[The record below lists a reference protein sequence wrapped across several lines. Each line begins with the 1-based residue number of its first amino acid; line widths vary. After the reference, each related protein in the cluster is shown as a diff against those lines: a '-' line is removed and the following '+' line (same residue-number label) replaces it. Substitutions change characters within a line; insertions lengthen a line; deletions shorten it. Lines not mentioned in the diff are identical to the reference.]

1 MAGGKLP
8 PRQKMISMMY
18 LVLTCLLAMNVAK
31 SVLDAFIV
39 FNDSLQRTN
48 KKFIDQN
55 ERTYMA
61 FEQAES
67 KNPAK
72 VKPFNDRAKKAKAI
86 CSELVSYIDRVKAK
100 VLVMTELKDET
111 LMAAGDTMKLKYI
124 NSKDNYDE
132 PTRLLIGGE
141 VTNPITGDLTASDL
155 RAKMDKARL
164 DLLALFADHP
174 DLQKVQKEVD
184 AKLALRTDIKAIE
197 GDVEVG
203 WDIINF
209 YHLPLVAVIANLTAM
224 QAEVRNAEA
233 DVINELFKQIDAGD
247 FKFDRL
253 GAKVLAKSGV
263 VQQGAEYEADV
274 LLLASNST
282 SNPTIYIGNYD
293 STQKKMIGSFDSLL
307 VEGGIGKLKRSTST
321 PGEQKFSGA
330 IKIEKPGEG
339 WVYYPF
345 ESSYI
350 VMPPSLVVSPDMM
363 NVVYAGIPNPIT
375 VSVPGV
381 ASELLQVSST
391 IGSLTPTNAKEGKYN
406 IVVPPNAGKEVL
418 VNVSV
423 KDDKGTRSAGPG
435 FRFRV
440 KQLPTP
446 SVRIG
451 AIDLAKGTV
460 VPSDLKGI
468 PFISAKPENFDL
480 DVKYTVQSFT
490 VVVMKGNKP
499 LEAKSDGARMSEEQQ
514 KLLNDV
520 KKGNKVYFEDV
531 KVLDPAGKIVTANI
545 VSLKVI

>member
-48 KKFIDQN
+48 EKFIGQN
-55 ERTYMA
+55 ERTYLA
-61 FEQAES
+61 FDRAEE
-67 KNPAK
+67 KEGAK
-72 VKPFNDRAKKAKAI
+72 VKPFNDKAKQAKAI
-86 CSELVSYIDRVKAK
+86 CADLVKYIDRVKAK
-100 VLVMTELKDET
+100 VLVMTELKDES
-111 LMAAGDTMKLKYI
+111 LMAAGDTMQLKYI

-155 RAKMDKARL
+155 KAKMDKARA
-164 DLLALFADHP
+164 DLLALFNDIPVLKAA
-174 DLQKVQKEVD
+174 QKELD

-209 YHLPLVAVIANLTAM
+209 YHLPLVAVVANLTAM

-233 DVINELFKQIDAGD
+233 DVINTLFSQIGATDY
-247 FKFDRL
+247 KFDQLNAR
-253 GAKVLAKSGV
+253 VLAKSGV
-263 VQQGAEYEADV
+263 VQQGAQFEADV
-274 LLLASNST
+274 LLLASSST
-282 SNPTIYIGNYD
+282 SKPSIYIGKYD
-293 STQKKMIGSFDSLL
+293 STQKKMIGSYDSLII
-307 VEGGIGKLKRSTST
+307 EGGVGKLTRSAST
-321 PGEQKFSGA
+321 PGEQKISGA

-339 WVYYPF
+339 WKFYEF

-391 IGSLTPTNAKEGKYN
+391 VGSLTPTSAKEGKYN

-418 VNVSV
+418 VNVSI
-423 KDDKGTRSAGPG
+423 KDEKGTRSAGPG
-435 FRFRV
+435 FKFRV

-499 LEAKSDGARMSEEQQ
+499 LEAKSDGAKMSEEQQ
-514 KLLNDV
+514 RLLNDV

-531 KVLDPAGKIVTANI
+531 KVLDPSGKIVTANI